1 MNKSSENIKNARSA
15 NNEAVQVIVRC
26 RPISEKEKLSGC
38 CEIVDVYPN
47 RGVIEVKNPRAKSD
61 NERIK
66 MFTYDA
72 VYDSRS
78 SQQCLYDEMVRPLV
92 ASVLEGYNGCVF
104 AYGQTGTGKTH
115 TMEGV
120 VGDSDMQGIIPRAFE
135 QIWSH
140 INRTTGVEF
149 LVYARYLELYM
160 EDIRDLLKSKSKKQ
174 LVLREMAGGQGG
186 VYVTHLH
193 SQTCKNA
200 ADMMKTMRIGN
211 KNRTTGVTNM
221 NEHSSRS
228 HAIFQIA
235 IEMAEE
241 NNSKSVKIGKLNLVD
256 LAGSERQSK
265 TGASGDRLKEATKIN
280 KALSS
285 LGNVIYALAEN
296 SSHVPYRDSKLTR
309 LLQDS
314 LGGNSKTIMIA
325 NIGPADMNYEET
337 IITLRY
343 AYRAKAIKNKPIK
356 NEDMQDAKL
365 LALQQEIERLKQL
378 IAEKANGR
386 MVNIE
391 ESEGSD
397 DELDLDDSDD
407 EELKKEKKEKEHLIE
422 LGKMEVDDL
431 NKKLRNLEK
440 QMVQG
445 GKNIVESVNENE
457 MLLEQQRAEIA
468 ARKKREIEMQQ
479 KLESEEENYT
489 ELRQVFTNLQQEVEF
504 KREKL
509 KRLHGRLQSLRQE
522 IKDSHDEY
530 IKNRQE
536 LVDAN
541 EDLTLQ
547 LRRRLLVLENFVPAE
562 ERSRLLNLAQFDE
575 NTDNWILK
583 KETVNINAAL
593 RPRAHNYRRPISD
606 YAIKKSEAS
615 PRYRGENV
623 IELKLDLPL
632 RTTQNY
638 LRPAICPQVKAAV
651 KNVIKH
657 ELDNNKVVVKIP
669 PHGFSVRGISKIEL
683 EGRYNKAARNTIEV
697 HNNRN
702 NTDLL
707 LEMKKLPLLTIF
719 PSTPSENQNIPYNSF
734 YYHQP

>member
-1 MNKSSENIKNARSA
+1 MQLRK
-15 NNEAVQVIVRC
+15 
-26 RPISEKEKLSGC
+26 
-38 CEIVDVYPN
+38 
-47 RGVIEVKNPRAKSD
+47 AKQALD
-61 NERIK
+61 
-66 MFTYDA
+66 
-72 VYDSRS
+72 
-78 SQQCLYDEMVRPLV
+78 
-92 ASVLEGYNGCVF
+92 
-104 AYGQTGTGKTH
+104 TG
-115 TMEGV
+115 
-120 VGDSDMQGIIPRAFE
+120 
-135 QIWSH
+135 
-140 INRTTGVEF
+140 
-149 LVYARYLELYM
+149 
-160 EDIRDLLKSKSKKQ
+160 DLLKSKSKKQ

>member
-697 HNNRN
+697 HNNRI
-702 NTDLL
+702 
-707 LEMKKLPLLTIF
+707 KP
-719 PSTPSENQNIPYNSF
+719 IPKSAKTAY
-734 YYHQP
+734 